1 MILQK
6 ENIKIQMIKNNTDQ
20 FKIIL
25 EYIKDLSIETPSV
38 SALSFVK
45 ENISNYNMDIDIA
58 SMVLPSKA
66 LEITTK
72 LTLQDKKDNNEKA
85 FFEIKYATVISL
97 DREIN
102 DKNAIGK
109 IVLCD
114 LQKIIYPKIQNIFLN
129 IIKNA
134 GYPEIKFEKD
144 VDFEKLYSEK
154 FN

>member
-1 MILQK
+1 
-6 ENIKIQMIKNNTDQ
+6 MIKNNTDQ
-20 FKIIL
+20 FKLIL

>member
-1 MILQK
+1 
-6 ENIKIQMIKNNTDQ
+6 MIKNNTDQ

>member
-1 MILQK
+1 
-6 ENIKIQMIKNNTDQ
+6 MIKNNTDQ

-66 LEITTK
+66 LEIITK

>member
-1 MILQK
+1 
-6 ENIKIQMIKNNTDQ
+6 MIKNNTDQ

-97 DREIN
+97 DRNIN
-102 DKNAIGK
+102 DKNTIGK